1 MYDDQE
7 EHETPEPGTAPAWAG
22 VGILVALLSIAC
34 AAIGMLGG
42 Y

>member
-22 VGILVALLSIAC
+22 VILLVLILAVACVVVENIPF
-34 AAIGMLGG
+34 
-42 Y
+42 